1 VRTAPIPLWA
11 KVAID
16 AWVTAAG
23 LTHGRV
29 FRAIDKSGTRLED
42 GMSPKVLWDVVRAAA
57 TRAHDKLVP
66 YDLRRRALVSV
77 IWLAPNWIAFN
88 CCWARCP
95 SRRRSGTSAA
105 SRDSGTP

>member
-1 VRTAPIPLWA
+1 LALRLESIQQREEHWVVADLVGKGRHVRTAPIPLWA

-42 GMSPKVLWDVVRAAA
+42 GMSPKVLWDGKRQTKTVLTSCEQPFGRIGKGIADGAQAAA
-57 TRAHDKLVP
+57 R
-66 YDLRRRALVSV
+66 
-77 IWLAPNWIAFN
+77 
-88 CCWARCP
+88 
-95 SRRRSGTSAA
+95 
-105 SRDSGTP
+105 